1 MSRKFRA
8 TIGVLL
14 SLLLLWWALRDV
26 SAAEVVHQLAGAD
39 GLLLTAA
46 IVISLSGF
54 YIRAF
59 RWGILLLPL
68 GPPTAFRPRIAAVF
82 IGFAANNVLPAR
94 IGEFARAFVL
104 ARLTTIP
111 PAAAFGTLVV
121 ERLLDGIVLVGLLFA
136 AMAAPGFPGGQ
147 AGGGADFRTAA
158 TVAGILVVIVT
169 VGLFLVVTAPRRAS
183 AIAHFIARLL
193 PRRFREKFIETL
205 RSFAAGLVILRNA
218 RLFAVSLVLAFGQWT
233 FLALSFLLAFRA
245 FGIDDVPFSGAVFLQ
260 SIIGLA
266 VAIPSSPGFFGPF
279 EAAARVG
286 LGLWDVPATQAIS
299 FAIGFHIAGFLPVT
313 LIGVYYVW
321 RLNLSWSDVRGSEAA
336 VEREIADPAVATR
349 PPTGSP

>member
-1 MSRKFRA
+1 MSRKLRG

-26 SAAEVVHQLAGAD
+26 SAAEVAHQVSSAD
-39 GLLLTAA
+39 GPLLTAA
-46 IVISLSGF
+46 VIISLSGF

-68 GPPTAFRPRIAAVF
+68 GIPTPFTPRIAAVF

-94 IGEFARAFVL
+94 VGEFARAFVL
-104 ARLTTIP
+104 SRLTAVP

-136 AMAAPGFPGGQ
+136 AMAVPGFPTGT
-147 AGGGADFRTAA
+147 ASGGADFRAA
-158 TVAGILVVIVT
+158 AMVAAILVLLVT
-169 VGLFLVVTAPRRAS
+169 AGLFLAVTSPRRAS
-183 AIAHFIARLL
+183 VAAHFVSRML
-193 PRRFREKFIETL
+193 PSRFRERFIEIL
-205 RSFAAGLVILRNA
+205 RSFAAGLVILRNG
-218 RLFAVSLVLAFGQWT
+218 RLFAVSFALALGQWT
-233 FLALSFLLAFRA
+233 FLALSFLFAFRA

-286 LGLWDVPATQAIS
+286 LGLWGVPASQAIS

-313 LIGVYYVW
+313 LIGMYYVW
-321 RLNLSWSDVRGSEAA
+321 RLNLKWSEVRGSEAT
-336 VEREIADPAVATR
+336 VEGEIADPTGATG
-349 PPTGSP
+349 PPTASP

>member
-1 MSRKFRA
+1 MSRKLRA

-26 SAAEVVHQLAGAD
+26 SAAEVARQLASANGP
-39 GLLLTAA
+39 LLTAA
-46 IVISLSGF
+46 LVISLSGF

-68 GPPTAFRPRIAAVF
+68 GGKTPFLPRIAAVF

-94 IGEFARAFVL
+94 VGEFARAFVL
-104 ARLTTIP
+104 ARLTTVR
-111 PAAAFGTLVV
+111 PAAALGTLVV

-136 AMAAPGFPGGQ
+136 AMAAPGFATGSTGST
-147 AGGGADFRTAA
+147 AEFRTGASIAA
-158 TVAGILVVIVT
+158 MLVLLVT
-169 VGLFLVVTAPRRAS
+169 AGLFLVAAAPHLAS
-183 AIAHFIARLL
+183 RIAHRVSRGL
-193 PRRFREKFIETL
+193 PERFRHPFLEAL
-205 RSFAAGLVILRNA
+205 RSFAAGLTILRNP
-218 RLFAVSLVLAFGQWT
+218 RLFAVSLALALGQWL
-233 FLALSFLLAFRA
+233 FLAVSYLLAFRA
-245 FGIDDVPFSGAVFLQ
+245 FGIQDVPFSGAVFLQ

-286 LGLWDVPATQAIS
+286 LSLWDVPASQAVS

-321 RLNLSWSDVRGSEAA
+321 RLNLRWTDVRGSEAA
-336 VEREIADPAVATR
+336 VESEIENSALAQR
-349 PPTGSP
+349 QPPEAS

>member
-1 MSRKFRA
+1 MSRKKFRA

-26 SAAEVVHQLAGAD
+26 SVAEVAHQVASAN

-46 IVISLSGF
+46 IAVSLGGF

-68 GPPTAFRPRIAAVF
+68 GTPTAFAPRIAAVF

-94 IGEFARAFVL
+94 VGEFARAFVL
-104 ARLTTIP
+104 ARLTPIP
-111 PAAAFGTLVV
+111 AAAAFGTLVV

-158 TVAGILVVIVT
+158 IVAGILVVFVT
-169 VGLFLVVTAPRRAS
+169 AGLFLVVTAPRRAS

-193 PRRFREKFIETL
+193 PRRFRERFIEVL

-218 RLFAVSLVLAFGQWT
+218 RLFAVSLLLAFGQWT
-233 FLALSFLLAFRA
+233 FLAISFLFAFRA
-245 FGIDDVPFSGAVFLQ
+245 FGIDNVPFSGAVFLQ

-286 LGLWDVPATQAIS
+286 LGLWDVPATQAVS

-313 LIGVYYVW
+313 LMGVYYVW
-321 RLNLSWSDVRGSEAA
+321 RLNLSWSEVRGSEAA
-336 VEREIADPAVATR
+336 VESEIPDPVVATR
-349 PPTGSP
+349 PPPPQ